1 MEVTD
6 LHKDYRMGRDVLVH
20 ALRGV
25 SLQVNPGEL
34 VAIMGPSGSGK
45 STFMNLIGCLDRPT
59 SGTYLLDGVDVTQL
73 RGSQLADLRNQ
84 KLGFIFQ
91 GYNLL
96 PRMDALDNV
105 ELPMLYGGVP
115 ADVRRERAFTA
126 LQAVGLADRAHHRPS
141 EMSGGQQQRVA
152 IARALVNAPRVIL
165 ADEPTGNVD
174 SRTSVEIMAILQL
187 LNQAGA
193 TIVLVTHEPDIAIHC
208 SRRVAFLDGQVVSD
222 RPQLPASAAAAL
234 AAWPGDSE
242 TEASA

>member
-1 MEVTD
+1 VAD
-6 LHKDYRMGRDVLVH
+6 LQKDYLLGRDVVVH

-25 SLQVNPGEL
+25 SLQVSPGEL

-59 SGTYLLDGVDVTQL
+59 SGTYLLDGVDVTHL
-73 RGSQLADLRNQ
+73 RSSQLADVRNQ

-115 ADVRRERAFTA
+115 ASIRHERALVA
-126 LQAVGLADRAHHRPS
+126 LQAVGLADRAHHRPN

-152 IARALVNAPRVIL
+152 IARA
-165 ADEPTGNVD
+165 
-174 SRTSVEIMAILQL
+174 
-187 LNQAGA
+187 
-193 TIVLVTHEPDIAIHC
+193 
-208 SRRVAFLDGQVVSD
+208 
-222 RPQLPASAAAAL
+222 
-234 AAWPGDSE
+234 
-242 TEASA
+242 